1 MFVGD
6 ICTVKD
12 EYGLIVISYLI
23 TLIIFLCL
31 DNQSKNSEDMHVFF
45 FLFYMFLFFY
55 YNSIL

>member
-45 FLFYMFLFFY
+45 FPFLYVFIF
-55 YNSIL
+55 LL